1 MRSAGL
7 TKGWLSAATCPPG
20 WCFLSPM
27 LPSLGKWRV
36 SLSLLLSCNL
46 QVLLRRPTDGAVPRG
61 RGRAFRGP
69 ALRPPLSP
77 SPGAQARGEAWG
89 ALFPCPQP
97 ARALSTQVCQI
108 VSFEG
113 KTFVDA
119 DSPLGIFRNYFVF
132 ALLEAW
138 RDDYPEPLVG
148 LLAESRSLWV
158 RAARVQAEAISH
170 APSQRSQPAPA
181 AAPLRAGLSVPPVF
195 LVVFALWPGFFRWS
209 GKDYRF
215 SVCSAFFLEDGRVI
229 CKPLKLQTRYWK
241 PQTLSFKVSPTST

>member
-27 LPSLGKWRV
+27 LPSLRKWRV

-97 ARALSTQVCQI
+97 ARALSYPGVSNSFLWGQDLCWCWQSSRHISELLCLRPAGSMTGWLSRALGGAPGWIQV
-108 VSFEG
+108 
-113 KTFVDA
+113 
-119 DSPLGIFRNYFVF
+119 PLGPCSPRSGRSDQSRTLATF
-132 ALLEAW
+132 
-138 RDDYPEPLVG
+138 PTSPSGGSSPGGLVCASG
-148 LLAESRSLWV
+148 FPGGVCSVTWF
-158 RAARVQAEAISH
+158 
-170 APSQRSQPAPA
+170 
-181 AAPLRAGLSVPPVF
+181 LSVIREG
-195 LVVFALWPGFFRWS
+195 L
-209 GKDYRF
+209 
-215 SVCSAFFLEDGRVI
+215 
-229 CKPLKLQTRYWK
+229 
-241 PQTLSFKVSPTST
+241 